1 MAHDHAHGHDH
12 SHGHAR
18 GNERRMLLAALL
30 TGGFMVAEVVGGI
43 VSGSLALLADA
54 GHMLTDFAA
63 LVLAWL
69 AFRFSRWPAD
79 HERTYGF
86 DRLQVLVAYTSG
98 LSMFAIAGFIVYEAL
113 HRLSEPMPVLAG
125 TMLIV
130 AAVGLAVNLVVFA
143 ILHNGDRDNLNVR
156 AATVHVLG
164 DLLGS
169 VGAIIA
175 AALILT
181 TDWLAADPLISIL
194 VAVLILRSA
203 WKVVRDSG
211 HILLEGAPSGIVPA
225 DIEADL
231 EANVAEIDDV
241 HHVHAWSITQERP
254 MVTLH
259 ARLCDDGNADA
270 AVHAIKH
277 RLRERF
283 GITHATVEIE
293 LVHCADHPPRKH
305 AHG

>member
-1 MAHDHAHGHDH
+1 MAHEHDH
-12 SHGHAR
+12 SHGHLH
-18 GNERRMLLAALL
+18 GNERRMLLAAVL
-30 TGGFMVAEVVGGI
+30 TGGFMVVEVVGGVI
-43 VSGSLALLADA
+43 SGSLALLADA

-63 LVLAWL
+63 LILAWL

-79 HERTYGF
+79 HDRTYGF
-86 DRLQVLVAYTSG
+86 DRLQVLVAYSSG
-98 LSMFAIAGFIVYEAL
+98 LSMFAIAGFIIYEAL
-113 HRLSEPMPVLAG
+113 HRLSDPVPVLGG

-130 AAVGLAVNLVVFA
+130 ATAGLAVNLAVFA
-143 ILHNGDRDNLNVR
+143 ILHTGDRENLNVR

-175 AALILT
+175 AGLILT
-181 TDWLAADPLISIL
+181 TGWLAADPLISVL

-203 WKVVRDSG
+203 WHVVRDSG
-211 HILLEGAPSGIVPA
+211 HILLEGAPSGVRPGE
-225 DIEADL
+225 IEADL

-259 ARLCDDGNADA
+259 ARLCDDSDADK
-270 AVHAIKH
+270 AVHAIKA

-283 GITHATVEIE
+283 GIAHATVEIE
-293 LVHCADHPPRKH
+293 LVHCADHSQHKH

>member
-1 MAHDHAHGHDH
+1 MPHTHEHGHDH
-12 SHGHAR
+12 GQ
-18 GNERRMLLAALL
+18 GNERRMLLAAAL
-30 TGGFMVAEVVGGI
+30 TGGFMAAEVAGGI
-43 VSGSLALLADA
+43 ISGSLALLADA

-86 DRLQVLVAYTSG
+86 DRLQVLVAYSSG
-98 LSMFAIAGFIVYEAL
+98 LSMFAIAGFIFYEAI
-113 HRLSEPMPVLAG
+113 HRLSTPVPVLG
-125 TMLIV
+125 RTMLIV
-130 AAVGLAVNLVVFA
+130 AAIGLVVNLVVFA
-143 ILHNGDRDNLNVR
+143 TLHTGDRENLNVR
-156 AATVHVLG
+156 AASVHVLG

-169 VGAIIA
+169 VGAIVA
-175 AALILT
+175 AGIILT
-181 TDWLAADPLISIL
+181 TGWLAADPLVSVL

-203 WKVVRDSG
+203 WKVVRDAG

-231 EANVAEIDDV
+231 KANVAEIDDV
-241 HHVHAWSITQERP
+241 HHIHAWSITQERP

-270 AVHAIKH
+270 AIHAIKS

-283 GITHATVEIE
+283 GIAHATVEIE
-293 LVHCADHPPRKH
+293 LVHCADRSPRKH